1 MDNKDFSEFSCKKR
15 GENLYFS
22 NVNNTSERR
31 WYQHDIDT
39 IVYSDLF
46 RKLQRKSQL
55 FSPYDPLSRSRLIH
69 TLEVVRI
76 AKEIS
81 EKLGLNSE
89 LTEGIALAHDFG
101 NVAYGK
107 VCDKFLYEQTN
118 NLFKHEEVSKLMLQV
133 IASKSIPDK
142 YREVAKKE
150 IDKNNKI
157 VHTINIDE
165 YPYEVS
171 VYKYK
176 REYYYICIAPEL
188 LDGVLKHGT
197 NNTAFTLEGQVVNY
211 ADNIAYLIQDISDF
225 ESSGI
230 FSSNDRERYSRCLNE
245 LSLKD
250 DNETYPIINI
260 VATTESLRTATL
272 IERYISYNLKK
283 LQNDELKRIHS
294 PFLDMDIPVLE
305 INDIDKEAIDRCW
318 EFKKEYYDD
327 DLISIS
333 NINSLAT
340 LNQLWKIT
348 NEDSEFV
355 NNNVAYQ
362 DFQKIME
369 SPIFLS
375 YRKTKKIDDE
385 DIWKCWKRA
394 CFVSYLTCDE
404 IDLIIHSFLARDYII
419 DLTLP
424 NF

>member
-1 MDNKDFSEFSCKKR
+1 MADRDFFEFSCNER
-15 GENLYFS
+15 GKNQYFS
-22 NVNNTSERR
+22 NVDNTSERR

-39 IVYSDLF
+39 IVYSDMF

-55 FSPYDPLSRSRLIH
+55 FSPFDPLSRSRLIH

-81 EKLGLNSE
+81 EKLGLNPE

-107 VCDKFLYEQTN
+107 VCDDFLVNETE
-118 NLFKHEEVSKLMLQV
+118 NLFKHEEISKLMLQV
-133 IASKSIPDK
+133 IASKTIPDK
-142 YREVAKKE
+142 YREKAKEE
-150 IDKNNKI
+150 INKNRKI
-157 VHTINIDE
+157 LHTIDIDE
-165 YPYEVS
+165 YPYEIS
-171 VYKYK
+171 VYWYK
-176 REYYYICIAPEL
+176 KEYYYICIAPEL
-188 LDGVLKHGT
+188 LDGVVKHGT
-197 NNTAFTLEGQVVNY
+197 DNTAFTLEGQVVNY

-230 FSSNDRERYSRCLNE
+230 FSKNDKERYSRCLNE
-245 LSLKD
+245 LSLED
-250 DNETYPIINI
+250 DNKLSPITNI

-272 IERYISYNLKK
+272 IERYVAYNLKK
-283 LQNDELKRIHS
+283 WQNDELERIKT
-294 PFLDMDIPVLE
+294 PYFDVNIPVLK
-305 INDIDKEAIDRCW
+305 INDIDKKAIDRCW

-327 DLISIS
+327 DLILIS

-340 LNQLWKIT
+340 LRQLWEII
-348 NEDSEFV
+348 NENSEFV
-355 NNNVAYQ
+355 DNNIAYQ
-362 DFQKIME
+362 AFQKVME

-375 YRKTKKIDDE
+375 YREDKKIVDE
-385 DIWKCWKRA
+385 DLWQRWKRA

-404 IDLIIHSFLARDYII
+404 IDLIIHSFLSRDYII